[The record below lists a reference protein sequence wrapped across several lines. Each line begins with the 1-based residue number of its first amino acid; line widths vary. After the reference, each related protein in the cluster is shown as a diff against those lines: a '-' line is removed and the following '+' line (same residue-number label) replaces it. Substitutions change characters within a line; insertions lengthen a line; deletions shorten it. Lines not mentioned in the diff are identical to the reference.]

1 MKIDE
6 AIMRV
11 RVLRALLAGAAAS
24 SEYFGRKEDA
34 EMHRNDIAALDLLID
49 EIERRLA
56 DED

>member
-1 MKIDE
+1 
-6 AIMRV
+6 MRV

-34 EMHRNDIAALDLLID
+34 EMHRSDIAALDLLID
-49 EIERRLA
+49 EIERRLD

>member
-6 AIMRV
+6 AIRRA
-11 RVLRALLAGAAAS
+11 RVLRALLAGAAAT

-34 EMHRNDIAALDLLID
+34 EVHRNDIAALDMLIG
-49 EIERRLA
+49 EVERRLA